1 MDPSFLG
8 PLVPIAA
15 IIAFA
20 AVKIVKLRAS
30 AAPASLSRCG
40 TQLAWRLRSGGLP
53 VCGGNS
59 KSSLTR
65 RWWHITPAPM

>member
-30 AAPASLSRCG
+30 AAPA
-40 TQLAWRLRSGGLP
+40 
-53 VCGGNS
+53 
-59 KSSLTR
+59 
-65 RWWHITPAPM
+65 